1 MRSWAFA
8 AAASLAL
15 SAAAPAAAEPL
26 DLDLTRLGA
35 PSAAVWEAIGAN
47 LTPGVAVD
55 PATAAQLASDA
66 KLRFATL
73 SAETAL
79 AFSSPLLQP
88 ASTTGHSG
96 FDFAL
101 EAAYA
106 QVHPAP
112 IGQAVFPSSPEFGAR
127 TPWQTRGLVPHEL
140 FLPSFHVRKALPFS
154 FELGGR
160 VTYLSQSSYF
170 AAQVEGKWA
179 LNEGFAYIPDVAL
192 RAAHTQLLGQRDWNL
207 GATDFGLLVSKRW
220 GVNAVSSLTPY
231 AAARYTF
238 VRASSETMDFGP
250 VRPAGSPGDPADL
263 RETQASFPSMRK
275 GLYRTTVGL
284 RLTAYLVS
292 MAVEAT
298 YFAGATISGERVPAA
313 DQYPDVE
320 LASSWTGAFRF
331 GWEF

>member
-8 AAASLAL
+8 AAAALAL
-15 SAAAPAAAEPL
+15 ANARPAGAEPL
-26 DLDLTRLGA
+26 DLDLARLGA
-35 PSAAVWEAIGAN
+35 PSDAVWQALGAN
-47 LTPGVAVD
+47 VAPAVPVD
-55 PATAAQLASDA
+55 PALAAALAADA

-79 AFSSPLLQP
+79 ALSSPLLQP

-106 QVHPAP
+106 QVHPDA
-112 IGQAVFPSSPEFGAR
+112 IGTATFASTPAFDPR

-170 AAQVEGKWA
+170 AAQIEGKWA
-179 LNEGFAYIPDVAL
+179 LNEGTYLPDVAL
-192 RAAHTQLLGQRDWNL
+192 RAAHTQLLGHRDWNL

-220 GVNAVSSLTPY
+220 GVNAVASLTPY
-231 AAARYTF
+231 GAARYTF
-238 VRASSETMDFGP
+238 VRASSETIDFGP
-250 VRPAGSPGDPADL
+250 VRDAAAPAPFRPAGA
-263 RETQASFPSMRK
+263 TQASFPSLRK

-298 YFAGATISGERVPAA
+298 YFGGATMSGERTPAA

-320 LASSWTGAFRF
+320 LASTWTSAFRF

>member
-1 MRSWAFA
+1 MRFWAFA
-8 AAASLAL
+8 AAAALAL
-15 SAAAPAAAEPL
+15 TAAGPSGAEPL
-26 DLDLTRLGA
+26 DLDLMRLGS
-35 PSAAVWEAIGAN
+35 PNAAVWLAIGEN
-47 LTPGVAVD
+47 LATPVTLDA
-55 PATAAQLASDA
+55 ATAARLAADA

-96 FDFAL
+96 FDFGL
-101 EAAYA
+101 EGSYA
-106 QVHPAP
+106 QVHPAS
-112 IGQAVFPSSPEFGAR
+112 IGEATFPSTPAFGPR

-170 AAQVEGKWA
+170 AAQIEGKWA

-220 GVNAVSSLTPY
+220 GVNAVSSVTPY

-238 VRASSETMDFGP
+238 VRASSETIDFGP
-250 VRPAGSPGDPADL
+250 VRANPASPSYDDPGA
-263 RETQASFPSMRK
+263 TQASFPSIRK
-275 GLYRTTVGL
+275 GLYRTTLGL
-284 RLTAYLVS
+284 RLTAYIVS

-298 YFAGATISGERVPAA
+298 YFGGATISGEANPAA

-320 LASSWTGAFRF
+320 LASTWTGAFRF

>member
-1 MRSWAFA
+1 MRSWAFVA
-8 AAASLAL
+8 AAALAL
-15 SAAAPAAAEPL
+15 ANARTAGANPL
-26 DLDLTRLGA
+26 DLDLARLGA
-35 PSAAVWEAIGAN
+35 PSAAVWNAIGAN
-47 LTPGVAVD
+47 LAPGVPID
-55 PATAAQLASDA
+55 AARLAGDA

-79 AFSSPLLQP
+79 ALSSPLLQP

-96 FDFAL
+96 FDFGL

-112 IGQAVFPSSPEFGAR
+112 IGEATFPSTPAFGPR

-179 LNEGFAYIPDVAL
+179 LNEGFEYLPDVAL
-192 RAAHTQLLGQRDWNL
+192 RVAHTELLGQRDWNL

-238 VRASSETMDFGP
+238 VRASSETIDFGP
-250 VRPAGSPGDPADL
+250 ARADPPAPGTLDPRA
-263 RETQASFPSMRK
+263 TQASFPSLRK

-284 RLTAYLVS
+284 RLTASLVS
-292 MAVEAT
+292 MALEAT
-298 YFAGATISGERVPAA
+298 YFGGATISGESVPAL

-320 LASSWTGAFRF
+320 LSSTWTGAFRF